1 MSRLPGLRAFVE
13 KLEKYGELKRVRT
26 PVSPVLEITEI
37 TDRIVKAEGPALLF
51 EETGTPFPVLINAYG
66 SERRMALAL
75 GVEGDS
81 KGSNPLDAIST
92 RMQALFSK
100 LLSPKASLLEKLQ
113 MLPTLAQV
121 AGFLPRRHRGK
132 APCQEVVHTGEAI
145 NLFHLPI
152 LQCWPA
158 DGGHYITLPVVH
170 TYHPHTR
177 QRNVGMYRVQV
188 LDEKTTAIHWQLH
201 KVSRRHYDAWK
212 ETGQKMPV
220 AIVLGGDPVYAYAAT
235 APLPEGVDEYILAG
249 FLRGRPVPLV
259 SCVTQP
265 IEVPADAD
273 IVIEGYVDPQEPLV
287 LEGPFGD
294 HTGYYSLPDYYPAFH
309 VTAITHRKDA
319 IYPATIVGIP
329 PQEDAWIGK
338 ATERIFLT
346 PIRLTMMPE
355 IQDMDL
361 PVHGVFH
368 NMALVSIEKSYPGQ
382 GLKVAH
388 ALWGAGQLMLTKIVV
403 VVDKSVSVHDYWAVA
418 RAACEHADLRTDI
431 VFSQGP
437 LDVLDH
443 ACSQM
448 AFGGKLAIDATP
460 KGPEERLFPPLA
472 YPTPDP
478 SRLSAEALRPDFSEI
493 LQANLQLIEKGIP
506 IWVGSFRKSQKH
518 HGRKL
523 GEKLA
528 QHPAFRG
535 IKVLLLLDGEMP
547 IDHLGDVFWRFTNNV
562 DMRRDTRVVEDEAG
576 LLHLVIDASV
586 KSLVLDDF
594 QRPWPN
600 VTVMDEA
607 TIQKV
612 DEKWPQY
619 GLGLFIPS
627 PSRRYCLLM
636 QGEGAVA
643 SGS

>member
-81 KGSNPLDAIST
+81 KGSNHLDAIST

-188 LDEKTTAIHWQLH
+188 LDKKTTAVHWQLH

-448 AFGGKLAIDATP
+448 AFGGKLAIDATL

-478 SRLSAEALRPDFSEI
+478 SHLSAEALRPDFSEI

-619 GLGLFIPS
+619 GLGVFIPS